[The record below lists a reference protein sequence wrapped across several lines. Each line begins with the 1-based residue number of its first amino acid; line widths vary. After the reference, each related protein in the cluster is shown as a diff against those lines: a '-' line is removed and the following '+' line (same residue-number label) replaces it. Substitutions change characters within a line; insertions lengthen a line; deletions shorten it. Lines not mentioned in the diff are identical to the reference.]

1 MPNAGMLSGE
11 VWHDADHDNTP
22 DTAERL
28 LEGWTVE
35 LQQAGQTV
43 RSTVTDVDGFYVFT
57 NVRPNYPNGEPY
69 SLRFSA
75 PGAGPQT
82 ALMGQADS
90 DFTDGQQLIGDIE
103 VTAGSNLLALN
114 LPVDPNGIVY
124 DAIARMPITG
134 ATVTLRDARNGAA
147 LPGSCF
153 DDPNQQG
160 QVTIANGYYKFD
172 LNFSDPAC
180 PSSVG
185 YVIDVAAPGS
195 AYVPGVSELIPPAS
209 SLDTSPFDVP
219 SCPGTTVDAVTA
231 TAQFCEAQPS
241 EFQPV
246 ASVQARTAGTVYHLF
261 LVLDS
266 SQSPNSSQLFNNHI
280 PLDPR
285 LDGAVSVTKTT
296 PMLNVNRGQMV
307 PYVITVSNSFG
318 VDLNNVTVIDRFP
331 AGFKYVK
338 GSARIGDVPT
348 EPQVVDQQLIW
359 DNVSL
364 PVDGTQE
371 IKLLLTVGAG
381 VREGEFVNRA
391 QAVNTLTGGVMSEEA
406 TATVRLVPDPTFD
419 CTDATGKVFDDLN
432 LNGRQ
437 DAGEAGIAGVRVVTV
452 RGLAATTDTHGR
464 YHITCAITPNE
475 SRGSNFAL
483 KLDDRTL
490 PSGFR
495 SSTRP
500 VQVQRATRGK
510 ALRINF
516 GASIHRVVGIDIADA
531 VFIPGE
537 VVMRDI
543 WRPRLPMLL
552 EELRKGPSVL
562 RLSYVADTEDE
573 RLVNKRLE
581 LLKEEI
587 VDAWLALDPAYEL
600 VVEPEVHWRL
610 GGPPDRRQGEGR

>member
-1 MPNAGMLSGE
+1 
-11 VWHDADHDNTP
+11 
-22 DTAERL
+22 
-28 LEGWTVE
+28 
-35 LQQAGQTV
+35 
-43 RSTVTDVDGFYVFT
+43 
-57 NVRPNYPNGEPY
+57 
-69 SLRFSA
+69 
-75 PGAGPQT
+75 
-82 ALMGQADS
+82 MGQADS
-90 DFTDGQQLIGDIE
+90 DFTDGQQLISDIE

-124 DAIARMPITG
+124 DAIARMPIAG
-134 ATVTLRDARNGAA
+134 ATVTLRDARNGVA

-160 QVTIANGYYKFD
+160 QVTIGNGYYKFD
-172 LNFSDPAC
+172 LNFADPAC
-180 PSSVG
+180 PSGVG
-185 YVIDVAAPGS
+185 YAIDVVAPGS
-195 AYVPGVSELIPPAS
+195 GYVPGASELIPPAS
-209 SLDTSPFDVP
+209 SLDTLPFDVP
-219 SCPGTTVDAVTA
+219 SCPGTSVDAVTA
-231 TAQFCEAQPS
+231 TAQYCEAQSS
-241 EFQPV
+241 EFQPA
-246 ASVQARTAGTVYHLF
+246 ASVEARSAGTVYHLF
-261 LVLDS
+261 LVLDA
-266 SQSPNSSQLFNNHI
+266 SQTPNSSQLFNNHI

-285 LDGAVSVTKTT
+285 LDGAVAVTKTT
-296 PMLNVNRGQMV
+296 PMLNVNRGQAV

-318 VDLNNVTVIDRFP
+318 VDLNNVTVVDSFP

-348 EPQVVDQQLIW
+348 EPRVVDRQLIW
-359 DNVSL
+359 DNVTL
-364 PVDGTQE
+364 PVDGSQE

-391 QAVNTLTGGVMSEEA
+391 QAVNTLTGNTMSEEA

-432 LNGRQ
+432 LNGVQ
-437 DAGEAGIAGVRVVTV
+437 DPGEAGIPGVRVVTV

-464 YHITCAITPNE
+464 YHITCAAVPNE

-495 SSTRP
+495 ASTRP

-516 GASIHRVVGIDIADA
+516 GASIHRVVGLDVADE
-531 VFIPGE
+531 VFVPGE

-543 WRPRLPMLL
+543 WRPRLPLL
-552 EELRKGPSVL
+552 LQELRKGPSVL
-562 RLSYVADTEDE
+562 RLSYVADTEDQ
-573 RLVNKRLE
+573 RLVDKRLE

-587 VDAWLALDPAYEL
+587 TEAWSALDPAYEL
-600 VVEPEVHWRL
+600 VVEPEIYWRL
-610 GGPPDRRQGEGR
+610 GGPPKRRQGEGR